1 MDSITLFLTLNNL
14 HLKWRERESFILWY
28 LYMGFYQ
35 KTITNV
41 IITITNSFSR

>member
-14 HLKWRERESFILWY
+14 HLKWRESFILWY